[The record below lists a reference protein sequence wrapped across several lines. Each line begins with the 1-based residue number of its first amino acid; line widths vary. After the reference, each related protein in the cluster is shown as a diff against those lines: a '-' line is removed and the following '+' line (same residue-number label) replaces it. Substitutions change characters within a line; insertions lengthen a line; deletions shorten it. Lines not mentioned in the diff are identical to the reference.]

1 MPRFRSYRGS
11 RRNSIVPRGSTRSVK
26 YQVTQAGASEAAGL
40 QAITIYKGKDEET
53 LGQTGVNDTDVPTGS
68 KVTQV
73 ELFMPKVNLGAATAN
88 FVTWSIQ
95 RTQTG
100 QAVVDPILQ
109 AGNPL
114 RRNVMLT
121 GKLGLGA
128 GQNNNLH
135 IKYKI
140 PKKYQRVGDG
150 DVWNIVNNNNLA
162 VSTEYM
168 FIFKV
173 FQ

>member
-1 MPRFRSYRGS
+1 MPRFRSFRGS
-11 RRNSIVPRGSTRSVK
+11 RRGSIPRGMTRSVK
-26 YQVTQAGASEAAGL
+26 YQVTQAGSTESAGL
-40 QAITIYKGKDEET
+40 NAITFASGKDEET
-53 LGQTGVNDTDVPTGS
+53 LGQTGVNDKDVPTGS
-68 KVTQV
+68 RIVQV
-73 ELFMPKVNLGAATAN
+73 EIWMPKVNLGAATAN

-100 QAVVDPILQ
+100 QSVVDPILQ
-109 AGNPL
+109 AGNAL

-135 IKYKI
+135 VKYKI
-140 PKKYQRVGDG
+140 PKKYQRIGDG
-150 DVWNIVNNNNLA
+150 DVWNIVNNNTLE

-168 FIFKV
+168 FIYKV
-173 FQ
+173 WQ

>member
-1 MPRFRSYRGS
+1 MPRGAR
-11 RRNSIVPRGSTRSVK
+11 RSVK
-26 YQVTQAGASEAAGL
+26 YQVTQAGASEGAGL
-40 QAITIYKGKDEET
+40 QAVTMWKGKDEET

-68 KVTQV
+68 IVPSV
-73 ELFMPKVNLGAATAN
+73 EIWMPKVNLGAGTAN
-88 FVTWSIQ
+88 FITWSIQ

-100 QAVVDPILQ
+100 QAVVDPIVQ

-114 RRNVMLT
+114 RRNVLLT

-128 GQNNNLH
+128 GQNNSLH
-135 IKYKI
+135 FKYRV

-150 DVWNIVNNNNLA
+150 DVWNLVMNNGLA

-173 FQ
+173 YQ

>member
-1 MPRFRSYRGS
+1 MPRGAR
-11 RRNSIVPRGSTRSVK
+11 RSVK
-26 YQVTQAGASEAAGL
+26 YQVTQAGSSEAAGI
-40 QAITIYKGKDEET
+40 QAVTMWKGKDEET

-68 KVTQV
+68 IVPSV
-73 ELFMPKVNLGAATAN
+73 EIWMPKVNLGSGTAN
-88 FVTWSIQ
+88 FITWSIQ

-100 QAVVDPILQ
+100 QAVVDPIVQ

-121 GKLGLGA
+121 GKLGLGT

-135 IKYKI
+135 FKYRV

-150 DVWNIVNNNNLA
+150 DVWNLVMNNGLA

-173 FQ
+173 YQ

>member
-11 RRNSIVPRGSTRSVK
+11 RRSSMPRGARRSVK
-26 YQVTQAGASEAAGL
+26 YQVTQAGSSEAAGI
-40 QAITIYKGKDEET
+40 QAVTMWKGKDEET

-68 KVTQV
+68 IVPSV
-73 ELFMPKVNLGAATAN
+73 EIWMPKVNLGSGTAN
-88 FVTWSIQ
+88 FITWSIQ

-100 QAVVDPILQ
+100 QAVVDPIVQ

-121 GKLGLGA
+121 GKLGLGT

-135 IKYKI
+135 FKYRV

-150 DVWNIVNNNNLA
+150 DVWNLVMNNGLA

-173 FQ
+173 YQ